1 MFSKTAA
8 ALSAIALSAAALVG
22 CSSSSDSA
30 GGDSGG
36 GDSYSIGINQ
46 LVQHPSLDAAA
57 EGFQAAFEDAGVDV
71 KFDIQN
77 ANGEQ
82 ATAVSI
88 SQQMASAQHDLYL
101 AIATPAGQ
109 AMSKSIKDK
118 PLLFTAVTDPVEAEL
133 VESVDKPGKNVTGT
147 SDEAPIEEQ
156 VELIT
161 ELVPEAKSV
170 GVVYSSAEVNSKVQ
184 VEKLTEAAKP
194 KGIEVKSQTV
204 TSVTEIPQAVEA
216 LGDVD
221 AIYIPTDNMVV
232 SGISSLIKVANDK
245 TIPVIAADSGAVE
258 GGAAATIGIDYK
270 ELGRQTGEMALRILQ
285 DGADPVETPV
295 ETASEYTYVI
305 NEEAVKAQGIEVPK
319 EILEKAETL

>member
-1 MFSKTAA
+1 MFKKTATVLSSL
-8 ALSAIALSAAALVG
+8 ALGAAALVG
-22 CSSSSDSA
+22 CSSSSESA

-71 KFDIQN
+71 EWDIQN

-82 ATAVSI
+82 GTAVSI
-88 SQQMASAQHDLYL
+88 SQQMANANHDLYL

-133 VESVDKPGKNVTGT
+133 VESVDKPGANVTGT
-147 SDEAPIEEQ
+147 SDAAPIEEQ
-156 VELIT
+156 VKLMSQ
-161 ELVPEAKSV
+161 LVPDAKTV

-184 VEKLTEAAKP
+184 VDQLTEAAKSQ
-194 KGIEVKSQTV
+194 GMGVQSQTV

-221 AIYIPTDNMVV
+221 AIYVPTDNMVV

-285 DGADPVETPV
+285 DGADPAETAV
-295 ETASEYTYVI
+295 ETASDYTYVI

>member
-1 MFSKTAA
+1 MLKKTTAVLSSL
-8 ALSAIALSAAALVG
+8 ALGAAALVG
-22 CSSSSDSA
+22 CSSSSESA

-71 KFDIQN
+71 EWDIQN

-82 ATAVSI
+82 GTAVSI
-88 SQQMASAQHDLYL
+88 SQQMANANHDLYL

-109 AMSKSIKDK
+109 AMSNSIKDA

-156 VELIT
+156 VDLISQ
-161 ELVPEAKSV
+161 LVPDAKTV

-184 VEKLTEAAKP
+184 VDQLTEAATP
-194 KGIEVKSQTV
+194 KGIDVKSQTV

-221 AIYIPTDNMVV
+221 ALYVPTDNMVV

-258 GGAAATIGIDYK
+258 GGAAATIGIDYE

-285 DGADPVETPV
+285 DGADPAETAV

-305 NEEAVKAQGIEVPK
+305 NEDAVKAQGIEVPQ
-319 EILEKAETL
+319 EILDKAETL

>member
-1 MFSKTAA
+1 MLKKTTAVLSSL
-8 ALSAIALSAAALVG
+8 ALGAAALVG
-22 CSSSSDSA
+22 CSSSSESA

-71 KFDIQN
+71 EWDIQN

-82 ATAVSI
+82 GTAVSI
-88 SQQMASAQHDLYL
+88 SQQMANANHDLYL

-109 AMSKSIKDK
+109 AMSNSIKDA

-156 VELIT
+156 VDLISQ
-161 ELVPEAKSV
+161 LVPDAKTV

-184 VEKLTEAAKP
+184 VDQLTEAATP
-194 KGIEVKSQTV
+194 KGIDVKSQTV

-221 AIYIPTDNMVV
+221 ALYVPTDNMVV

-258 GGAAATIGIDYK
+258 GGAAATIGIDYE

-285 DGADPVETPV
+285 DGADPA
-295 ETASEYTYVI
+295 ETAVELSLI
-305 NEEAVKAQGIEVPK
+305 HI
-319 EILEKAETL
+319 

>member
-1 MFSKTAA
+1 M
-8 ALSAIALSAAALVG
+8 
-22 CSSSSDSA
+22 
-30 GGDSGG
+30 
-36 GDSYSIGINQ
+36 
-46 LVQHPSLDAAA
+46 
-57 EGFQAAFEDAGVDV
+57 
-71 KFDIQN
+71 
-77 ANGEQ
+77 
-82 ATAVSI
+82 SI
-88 SQQMASAQHDLYL
+88 SQQMAKANHDLYL

-133 VESVDKPGKNVTGT
+133 VESVDKPGANVTGT
-147 SDEAPIEEQ
+147 SDAAPIEEQ
-156 VELIT
+156 VKLMSQ
-161 ELVPEAKSV
+161 LVPDAKTV

-184 VEKLTEAAKP
+184 VDQLTEAAKA
-194 KGIEVKSQTV
+194 KGMGVQSQTV

-221 AIYIPTDNMVV
+221 AIYVPTDNMVV

-285 DGADPVETPV
+285 DGADPAETAV
-295 ETASEYTYVI
+295 ETASDYTYVI
-305 NEEAVKAQGIEVPK
+305 NEKAVKAQGIEVPK